1 MKRAPFGTV
10 AGLCQ
15 LQLSLPLDLP
25 SLKIRVG
32 LLVWSLELIPG
43 PCDFAM
49 SISADPSAVDIH
61 VDIYFDIT
69 LHVNCDV

>member
-1 MKRAPFGTV
+1 
-10 AGLCQ
+10 
-15 LQLSLPLDLP
+15 
-25 SLKIRVG
+25 
-32 LLVWSLELIPG
+32 
-43 PCDFAM
+43 M